1 MTLIVSKDGPYF
13 SSGSI
18 SFSQLRSNFKETSS
32 SAVSAS
38 ELLRVTDLT
47 NTNPIVPDATENE
60 NISTS
65 LNLKLSQFRNSIKYY
80 DLNQAS
86 GDTDLNL
93 DIASSS
99 LWNGNLGK
107 NIVKRVNL
115 AGTSGSSN
123 ENSAVSLVASA
134 IYNAILNISG
144 SILGKGGS
152 ANGGNGGDALF
163 INTNNTGAVKIKTIG
178 ASSKVYGGGGGGGNS
193 GNGGKG
199 GDGYYTVTYS
209 YETNVGWSG
218 IKTYSYPPDGQGPNG
233 VYYELCHDACRQA
246 FGSQYYCKPQCYR
259 IINEPPGNCGC
270 ECKSN
275 EANQQGECFCCHRT
289 DYGSYN
295 VYTTGG
301 AGGSGQSGGLGQ
313 GYGQTRTFGVN
324 GSGGL
329 AGGANAGTGG
339 SSNRSGSGGNWGED
353 GEDGGNGVKG
363 TNGNYT
369 LAPDFGE
376 INGPTYGTPKGIA
389 GRAIGG
395 SGYSIDPNSISS
407 AFLGLR

>member
-1 MTLIVSKDGPYF
+1 MTLTVNKVGPYF

-32 SAVSAS
+32 GAVSAS
-38 ELLRVTDLT
+38 ELLRVTDST

-107 NIVKRVNL
+107 SIVKRVNL

-123 ENSAVSLVASA
+123 ENSAVSLVAST
-134 IYNAILNISG
+134 IYNVILNISG

-152 ANGGNGGDALF
+152 ANGGNGGDALL
-163 INTNNTGAVKIKTIG
+163 INTNNTGTVKIKTIG

-199 GDGYYTVTYS
+199 GNGSYTVTYS
-209 YETNVGWSG
+209 YETNVGWSN
-218 IKTYSYPPDGQGPNG
+218 IHTSPNFLK
-233 VYYELCHDACRQA
+233 YYELCNYACRQA

-275 EANQQGECFCCHRT
+275 EANRKGECFCCHRT

-301 AGGSGQSGGLGQ
+301 TGGSAKSGGLGQ
-313 GYGQTRTFGVN
+313 GYGQTRTFGIN
-324 GSGGL
+324 AEGGL
-329 AGGANAGTGG
+329 AGGTNAGTGG
-339 SSNRSGSGGNWGED
+339 SSGRSGSGGDWGQD
-353 GEDGGNGVKG
+353 GEDGGDGVKG
-363 TNGNYT
+363 TDGNYT
-369 LAPDFGE
+369 LAPNFGE

-389 GRAIGG
+389 GRAIAG
-395 SGYSIDPNSISS
+395 SGYSIDPSSISS